1 LPHLRQRTTNVQF
14 FPALRALC
22 LVLVLLAPLAG
33 VAGPAMY
40 TGEAPVTSQSDDERA
55 AALKTA
61 LANVVIERTGDSGVL
76 ARAEVARA
84 VGEAERYVLTYQYRR
99 GSGADASAPLVL
111 VAQFDGA
118 AVDRMLRQLGLL
130 GGEAAAT
137 PAEAPSEATVRID
150 GIHGAD
156 DYARVMRYLGSSNFV
171 RNAQPLH
178 AQGDSLV
185 LRLSLS
191 TSLARF
197 LDAVG
202 LERTLA
208 VADAGTHGDGIDA
221 TLALGQ

>member
-1 LPHLRQRTTNVQF
+1 MRFL
-14 FPALRALC
+14 PALRALC
-22 LVLVLLAPLAG
+22 LVVVLLVPPAAI
-33 VAGPAMY
+33 AGPTMY
-40 TGEAPVTSQSDDERA
+40 TGEAPVNSQSDEERA

-61 LANVVIERTGDSGVL
+61 LANVVIERTGDSGAL

-99 GSGADASAPLVL
+99 SSGADAAAPLVL

-118 AVDRMLRQLGLL
+118 AVDRMLHRLGLL
-130 GGEAAAT
+130 GGEVAAT

-150 GIHGAD
+150 GIRSTD
-156 DYARVMRYLGSSNFV
+156 DYARVMHYLASSNFV
-171 RNAQPLH
+171 HNAQPLQ
-178 AQGDSLV
+178 AQADSLV
-185 LRLSLS
+185 VRLSLS

-202 LERTLA
+202 LERTLG
-208 VADAGTHGDGIDA
+208 VVDATAHGDGIDA